1 MQLKESMIEQI
12 MTMEQYKNIAYM
24 WYRESIKLGKLDN
37 SKSKKPF
44 KAGIPVSI

>member
-24 WYRESIKLGKLDN
+24 WYRESTKLVKID
-37 SKSKKPF
+37 KTK
-44 KAGIPVSI
+44 